1 MSRPVEAQGQAPTGF
16 SLWGVASA
24 FADTVRKNTAEV
36 TTGLKETNWRA
47 ELEAFGKGVRD
58 EEQQLRKETSK
69 QVEVVKERL
78 PKQVRP
84 ITAVLAMTTM
94 KLCN

>member
-1 MSRPVEAQGQAPTGF
+1 MHKEEQEQPGF

-47 ELEAFGKGVRD
+47 ELEAFGKGVR
-58 EEQQLRKETSK
+58 EEEHQLRKETAK

-78 PKQVRP
+78 PKQVLL
-84 ITAVLAMTTM
+84 IAVT
-94 KLCN
+94 